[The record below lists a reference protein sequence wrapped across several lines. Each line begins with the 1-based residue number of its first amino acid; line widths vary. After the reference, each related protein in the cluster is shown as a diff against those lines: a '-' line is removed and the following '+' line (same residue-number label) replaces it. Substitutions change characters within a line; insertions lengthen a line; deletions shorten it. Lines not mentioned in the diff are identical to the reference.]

1 MIRIVI
7 LDDEAHCRD
16 TLKIHLENLSF
27 PVEIVALYST
37 PTEFLENI
45 GNHKFDILCLDI
57 EMPKMNGFELLDQI
71 SSYQFS
77 VIFTTAYSQYAIQA
91 FKYTAFDYLLK
102 PIAKSDLEECLQR
115 WKDNFMLSTSSTQI
129 EYLKEILENEKA
141 IDKITLSTK
150 DGYVFIRI
158 NEIIYCESQSNYTIF
173 YLKDDR
179 RIVASRTLKKFE
191 SLLIKHLFLRIHKS
205 YLINIKSIYKLQK
218 GHDSSIELQNG
229 EILPISRARVSEVK
243 KFLDIE

>member
-102 PIAKSDLEECLQR
+102 PIAKSDLEDCLQR

-179 RIVASRTLKKFE
+179 RIVASRTLKEFE